1 LVYDISEH
9 FLRTHI
15 SLANER
21 KKRIAEE
28 RKKGKK
34 GKEKGPRR
42 KEERKKKEIDI
53 RFEVLN
59 VLALKIQ
66 VFCIVGLSSVS
77 GLFSPDVSNKR
88 IGYILDP

>member
-28 RKKGKK
+28 RKK